1 MSSLKSYFT
10 KKHLYTTQEQLKNM
24 TVEQIINLNPEDVKS
39 SIINKQANPPLEN
52 VKKRALNSLLSIKR
66 VHKTRPNEETRQ
78 NVIKGFL
85 VREGFVK
92 NPEVDEV
99 INTAIGEMT
108 DDYKSELKEAIKLK
122 GLGNRLNALSGK
134 PPVAYTREENL
145 FMTYNNKT
153 GKGKRRT
160 FRKKMRKEKTRK
172 GRKTYGVNTK
182 KKRKN

>member
-66 VHKTRPNEETRQ
+66 VHKTRPDEGTRQ
-78 NVIKGFL
+78 QVIKGFL
-85 VREGFVK
+85 DREGFVK

-99 INTAIGEMT
+99 INTAIREMT

-122 GLGNRLNALSGK
+122 GLGNRLNALSDK
-134 PPVAYTREENL
+134 PLVAYTEEEKL
-145 FMTYNNKT
+145 FMTYNKT